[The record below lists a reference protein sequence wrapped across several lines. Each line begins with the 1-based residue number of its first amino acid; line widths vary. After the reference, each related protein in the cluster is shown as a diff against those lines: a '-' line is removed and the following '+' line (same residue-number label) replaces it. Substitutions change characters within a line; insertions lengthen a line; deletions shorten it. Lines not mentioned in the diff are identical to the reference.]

1 MPLCLLSL
9 TIELQIKKMDTF
21 FTATETGWGGDYIS
35 HTNATQPWLKQTY
48 QISMHL
54 GKDSN
59 EWNGTRSPIKNLKD
73 GQLVRLGSAVG
84 RRLPEDRQVSVHK
97 SAIVCFF
104 FYT

>member
-1 MPLCLLSL
+1 MQLS
-9 TIELQIKKMDTF
+9 K
-21 FTATETGWGGDYIS
+21 
-35 HTNATQPWLKQTY
+35 N
-48 QISMHL
+48 
-54 GKDSN
+54 SN
-59 EWNGTRSPIKNLKD
+59 EWNGTRSLSKNLKD